1 VKTVMVRVALKTT
14 CTVNLDAFT
23 QLWWP
28 CH

>member
-1 VKTVMVRVALKTT
+1 MVRVALKTT